1 MTTAVPL
8 PNPEQDWEPPAA
20 TLELGREAV
29 EQRIG
34 IVKGPIARL
43 PGGNA
48 NSTALVEGR
57 VLKIFRRE
65 PEAAGRER
73 ALIER
78 GWRSFRVPRVLG
90 AGPDFLL
97 LEYVTRSPLLGSRE
111 HGAAVGRA
119 LAEIHSVR
127 FDAAGFFDESVK
139 VRTPFADLVTSLIR
153 YARTEFKSRPI
164 GAGIVR
170 LLEREATSMRLVAGA
185 PCLVHGDFKVSN
197 LHRAVD
203 GRVLV
208 LDWEFAY
215 AGAALSDI
223 GQLLRWNPPEPFV
236 DAFTGAYVEAGG
248 VLRGDYRRFA
258 KLFDLVN
265 LAGMLKSAGAK
276 RARDVTE
283 RLEATV
289 RELA

>member
-1 MTTAVPL
+1 MTSPLPL
-8 PNPEQDWEPPAA
+8 PNPEQDWEAPAA
-20 TLELGREAV
+20 TLELGRDAV

-34 IVKGPIARL
+34 VVRGPIARL

-65 PEAAGRER
+65 PAAASRER

-119 LAEIHSVR
+119 LAEIHAVR
-127 FDAAGFFDESVK
+127 FESAGFFDEAVK
-139 VRTPFADLVTSLIR
+139 VRTPFSDLVTALIR
-153 YARTEFKSRPI
+153 YARTEFESRPV
-164 GAGIVR
+164 GVGILR
-170 LLEREATSMRLVAGA
+170 LLEREAPSMRLVAGA

-197 LHRAVD
+197 LHRAAD

-215 AGAALSDI
+215 AGSALSDI
-223 GQLLRWNPPEPFV
+223 GQLLRWDPP
-236 DAFTGAYVEAGG
+236 DAFLNGFTDAYVEAGG

-265 LAGMLKSAGAK
+265 MAGLLKSGGAK
-276 RARDVTE
+276 RTRDVTG
-283 RLEATV
+283 RLEATL